1 MTTDQRPL
9 KGAWGMTA
17 LLLLFMLINFADK
30 VVVGLAARPIMAD
43 LHLTPE
49 QFGLLGSSFF
59 FLFAISAIVVGFIT
73 NRVQTRHT
81 LLVMAIIWSL
91 VQFPMLGTVSLEMLI
106 ACRIV
111 LGAGEG
117 PANPVALHSIYK
129 WFPDHLRGLP
139 TAIIAQGSALGVIIA
154 VPTLNWII
162 VHYTW
167 HWAFGALGIA
177 GLCWVALW
185 LAFGR
190 EGTLVDKPQNVAP
203 GMIERIPYWRLLT
216 CPSILAACAAGFASY
231 WGLALGLTWFT
242 SYLVDGLGYSQTVGG
257 NLTILPWVFGMVVV
271 LTGGWVSQRMKKA
284 GASSRLSRGV
294 LASATVF
301 LGGCILPFV
310 GSMPTPGLKVAALVV
325 GAAIGS
331 SIYVVTPM
339 IVSELTPQPQRS
351 AMLAIVTSLV
361 TLAGVVA
368 PLAMGAVIQHAA
380 SPIAGYEKGYVILGV
395 LLLAGGLI
403 GLLFIRPEHDRAKL
417 AAHAE
422 TVPAGPLPARA

>member
-1 MTTDQRPL
+1 MTEQTRPL
-9 KGAWGMTA
+9 KGAWGQIG

-30 VVVGLAARPIMAD
+30 VVVGLAARPIMAE
-43 LHLTPE
+43 LKLTPE

-59 FLFAISAIVVGFIT
+59 FLFAVAAVGVGFVA

-91 VQFPMLGTVSLEMLI
+91 VQFPMLGTITFEMLI
-106 ACRIV
+106 VCRIV

-117 PANPVALHSIYK
+117 PAAPVALHSAYK
-129 WFPDHLRGLP
+129 WFPDQLRGVP

-162 VHYTW
+162 VTYSW

-177 GLCWVALW
+177 GLIWAVLW
-185 LAFGR
+185 LVLGR
-190 EGTLVDKPQNVAP
+190 EGTLVDQPTGANGSV
-203 GMIERIPYWRLLT
+203 ERVPYRYLLT
-216 CPSILAACAAGFASY
+216 CPSIVATCCAGFASY

-257 NLTILPWVFGMVVV
+257 NLTILPWIFGMCVV
-271 LTGGWVSQRMKKA
+271 LLGGWISQRLKKA
-284 GASSRLSRGV
+284 GVSSRLCRGT
-294 LASATVF
+294 LAAATVT

-331 SIYVVTPM
+331 TIYVVTPM
-339 IVSELTPQPQRS
+339 IVSELTPQPQRA
-351 AMLAIVTSLV
+351 AMLAITSSIV

-368 PLAMGAVIQHAA
+368 PFAMGAVIQHA
-380 SPIAGYEKGYVILGV
+380 STPMAGYERGYVILGS
-395 LLLAGGLI
+395 LLLVGGII
-403 GLLFIRPEHDRAKL
+403 GLLFIRPEADRARL
-417 AAHAE
+417 AAHA
-422 TVPAGPLPARA
+422 VSLPPLQPARA